1 MLETRVITREM
12 LNEAEYL
19 SDFLLLNI
27 LDQLW
32 IQEVYEPHQADIIR
46 ALAIEIRMSHNLER
60 MHSLFTKKSVLLKAY
75 KLIKATQ
82 SN

>member
-1 MLETRVITREM
+1 M

>member
-46 ALAIEIRMSHNLER
+46 ALAIEIRVSHNLER